1 MNVCDKQEKPK
12 EKSRSMEGQT
22 SFSGAHNGRISGLLR
37 IYMDGLLM
45 VLLLFYSSLCGRRTH
60 SFSSS
65 LC

>member
-1 MNVCDKQEKPK
+1 MNVCGKQEKPK

-45 VLLLFYSSLCGRRTH
+45 VLLLFYSS
-60 SFSSS
+60 
-65 LC
+65 